1 MERQPTQGPTV
12 VYADDVMVVR
22 STPTVTDYR
31 ALQQD
36 LLQQSMLFVFSCLV
50 TRKRPGQHPKPRRR
64 YGTWIEFLNPNVTT
78 SSLRSDASK
87 HGLEVKIPRSYIKSW
102 HRLQPIRLLEVWQRL
117 PFTEAGLS
125 PKDVL
130 ASTENL
136 ALALPALFAALPK
149 DILVFYGADPD
160 PAV

>member
-1 MERQPTQGPTV
+1 MVMQSSVPPTSPPPPPSELCF
-12 VYADDVMVVR
+12 R
-22 STPTVTDYR
+22 
-31 ALQQD
+31 
-36 LLQQSMLFVFSCLV
+36 QSMLFVFSCLV

-102 HRLQPIRLLEVWQRL
+102 HRLQPTRLLEVWQRL

-130 ASTENL
+130 ASKENL